1 MLADH
6 FEPLPSLELLK
17 SFEYSLDLA
26 GISIIVQVPLP
37 VVQLYSPDHDALVQQ
52 LLCCSMLEHSFQEFL
67 DRDGPRIQSDF
78 LDALRGLLAPVV

>member
-52 LLCCSMLEHSFQEFL
+52 LL
-67 DRDGPRIQSDF
+67 
-78 LDALRGLLAPVV
+78 